1 MHRFHQGI
9 IGMAHNATIR
19 GSSKAYAAKKQKD
32 QKD

>member
-19 GSSKAYAAKKQKD
+19 NGSKAYAAKKQQD
-32 QKD
+32 QKN